1 MVAES
6 GGEVVEDSEDDEW
19 NYFKVESGVSVVPV
33 ENVTTNNKSV
43 R

>member
-19 NYFKVESGVSVVPV
+19 NYFKVESGVSVPV
-33 ENVTTNNKSV
+33 ENVTTNDKSV